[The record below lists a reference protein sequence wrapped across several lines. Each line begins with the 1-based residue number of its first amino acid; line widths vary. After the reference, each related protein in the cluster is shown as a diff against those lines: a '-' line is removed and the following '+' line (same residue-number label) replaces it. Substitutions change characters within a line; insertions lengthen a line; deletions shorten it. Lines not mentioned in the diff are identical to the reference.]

1 MSLVINPSK
10 IAALCPDEC
19 SRFSEAY
26 KKFADFDWATE
37 SGMTIAESFKYVC
50 DRVADGTEPDNKL
63 NADLAD
69 AIKGVIKAL
78 DRKGV
83 HGVVPAAFINL
94 EMKGVTIRFTI
105 PEATVFSKILTEEGK
120 RIIKAL
126 DATEA
131 DFTDTDCFLA

>member
-10 IAALCPDEC
+10 IATLCPEEC
-19 SRFSEAY
+19 RKFAEAY
-26 KKFADFDWATE
+26 GKFTDREWTTE
-37 SGMTIAESFKYVC
+37 SGMTIAESLKFIC
-50 DRVADGTEPDNKL
+50 DRVADGTEPDDKL

-83 HGVVPAAFINL
+83 HGVVPAAFVNL

-105 PEATVFSKILTEEGK
+105 PEATVFSKVLTEEGK
-120 RIIKAL
+120 RILKAL

-131 DFTDTDCFLA
+131 DFTDTD